1 MKILYVAKHG
11 PNDNQDEDAISH
23 ALRELGHVVVCVQEK
38 RRNRDR
44 PLMDVVRNES
54 RFDFMLFH
62 KWDVVSEI
70 AEVSQIIPSCF
81 WYFDMVRPVDDD
93 PTLSARS
100 ETRVQWMRDVLA
112 IPRVVA
118 GFCTDGD
125 WVVEDRFRTGKLRW
139 LMQGADER
147 TLGFGTP
154 IPDYAGAEIL
164 FTGMINHGRRRAE
177 HVAHLQTRYGD
188 RFAVMGDGGPKYRKH
203 GRYLADVFASCKV
216 VVAPDGPNTA
226 RYWSNRVY
234 LTLGLGGY
242 LLHPYCEGLTEHYT
256 RDQLTTYKDWAH
268 LDYLIDRAIHLP
280 SDFRRMEAERGHER
294 TKATNLYRHRC
305 EVLVREMEK
314 LIS

>member
-1 MKILYVAKHG
+1 MKILYVAKLD
-11 PNDNQDEDAISH
+11 PSDNQDELAIKH
-23 ALRELGHVVVCVQEK
+23 ALEQLGHLVVGVQEK
-38 RRNRDR
+38 RRRRDR
-44 PLMDVVRNES
+44 PLMDVVRGES
-54 RFDFMLFH
+54 RFDFCLFH

-70 AEVSQIIPSCF
+70 AEVSRIVPSCF

-100 ETRVQWMRDVLA
+100 ETRIAWMRDVLA

-125 WVVEDRFRTGKLRW
+125 WVCEDRFRTGKLRW
-139 LMQGADER
+139 LLQGADER

-154 IPDYAGAEIL
+154 IPDSVGPEIL

-177 HVAHLQTRYGD
+177 HVAHLKERYGD
-188 RFAVMGDGGPKYRKH
+188 RFAVMGDGGPKYRRH
-203 GRYLADVFASCKV
+203 GRELADVFASCKV

-242 LLHPYCEGLTEHYT
+242 LMHPYCEGLTEHYT
-256 RDQLTTYKDWAH
+256 PDQLTTYRDWGH
-268 LDYLIDRAIHLP
+268 LDRLIDRALQLP
-280 SDFRRMEAERGHER
+280 AEYRRMEAERGHER
-294 TKATNLYRHRC
+294 TVKTNLYRHRC
-305 EVLVREMEK
+305 KNLVDEIER
-314 LIS
+314 LLS